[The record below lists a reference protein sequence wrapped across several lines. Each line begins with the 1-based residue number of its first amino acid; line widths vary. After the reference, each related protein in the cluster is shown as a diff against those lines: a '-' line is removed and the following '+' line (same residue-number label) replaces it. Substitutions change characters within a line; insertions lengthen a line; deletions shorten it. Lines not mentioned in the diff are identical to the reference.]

1 MNQIKKAYLDL
12 SKSVIQNHDR
22 EQYKAFNKLCANLNI
37 KDEKHKDI
45 FFDYCFNSE
54 AGEEAPVIINS
65 YLLV

>member
-1 MNQIKKAYLDL
+1 
-12 SKSVIQNHDR
+12 VIQNHDR

-45 FFDYCFNSE
+45 FFDYCFNNE
-54 AGEEAPVIINS
+54 AGEEALVIINS